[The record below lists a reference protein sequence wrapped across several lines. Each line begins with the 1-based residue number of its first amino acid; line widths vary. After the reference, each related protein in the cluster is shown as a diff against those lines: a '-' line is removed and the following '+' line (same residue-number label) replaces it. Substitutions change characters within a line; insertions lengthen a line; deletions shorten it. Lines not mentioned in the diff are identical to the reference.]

1 MYQGGDRSLQDWWEG
16 FDSPCLHNMQKEE
29 NNTEMIM
36 QDTFVIDKDHNIIVN
51 GIMKFKAIKVISNDK
66 QTVIDYQTVK

>member
-1 MYQGGDRSLQDWWEG
+1 
-16 FDSPCLHNMQKEE
+16 MQKEE